1 MATKYYKMT
10 FIGKDGS
17 MGFKYGK
24 TYELSLTNQNN
35 YIVIRCSS
43 PAVTCPYTTVGTFLE
58 NWRPGTFQDDKYLE
72 IPETGIGDVSD
83 GYHTFNE
90 LYHHRAIL
98 FCVICSR
105 FPDLCWKS
113 KLHDT
118 GDMFDGMFIV
128 GINTPEGPATYHYD
142 INPYWD
148 MFKVPELER
157 APKWDGHTP
166 EDAINRIYSL
176 TNYSEGDVTYV

>member
-1 MATKYYKMT
+1 MNAET
-10 FIGKDGS
+10 
-17 MGFKYGK
+17 
-24 TYELSLTNQNN
+24 
-35 YIVIRCSS
+35 
-43 PAVTCPYTTVGTFLE
+43 
-58 NWRPGTFQDDKYLE
+58 KYLE

-118 GDMFDGMFIV
+118 GDMFEGMFIV

-148 MFKVPELER
+148 MFKVTELER

-176 TNYSEGDVTYV
+176 TTVDPSDTLYDKWAKVALSNREVNW